1 MDSQQPLAPL
11 DFCWILAERLNSA
24 CQRESR
30 PIRRE
35 PDKDPS
41 YLCRKRPARVGWRGT
56 RAAWVPVFVVAV
68 SLLSASPAY
77 AQRAKDNAVTAAS
90 DAFGTVVGNQT
101 IGLYSPTNA
110 RGFSPTQAENV
121 RIEGLYFDQQTSSSD
136 PYLFSGSDMRVGIAA
151 QSYAFPSPSGI
162 ADLKLR
168 TPGDSAGASIVLD
181 RGPLEQ
187 YSAEVDTQYPLTA
200 DSLSIGINL
209 AATQNF
215 DYDYALTSARRAISL
230 VVRYQPNPGTELFPF
245 FGYTHN
251 TEHEQTPLVYS
262 DRTHPLPL
270 FDEQRLPTQSW
281 TTWGWNQ
288 STAGLIAKVAIAGS
302 WSLRAGLFRSA
313 QEEAQN
319 YNDLLLG
326 VMPNGVAD
334 HVMDVTPAHTS
345 SSYSGDLRVTRSVS
359 DDTHRREL
367 TLAVRGR
374 HVNRHYGG
382 DSITD
387 LGPISIYQGVSVPQ
401 PVLVFS
407 DQKRDEV
414 RQGGAGVNYS
424 ELWKDRAS
432 LGLGMLITDYSRKL
446 RKANLPATAQHTTEL
461 LPTVSFTANA
471 FRIITV
477 YGSYTRGLEDSM
489 TAPAEAVNRGEPPP
503 ATPTWQIDGGARV
516 ILRPN
521 LQLLVGAFKVHKTYF
536 GLDTVN
542 RYTHVGEISARGV
555 ESSATLTGPDGLT
568 VVAGGVW
575 LRPEVKRQIPERG
588 GSGNVPVGPVPRT
601 ININVD
607 YAPGKWRGWGT
618 TMQWTALSSR
628 VETGDDLYRLPPLVT
643 LKVGVRYVFKLFNRP
658 FSARLDVANVTN
670 ATGLTLSSAYV
681 AVPQLRRNYTFT
693 FAADL

>member
-1 MDSQQPLAPL
+1 VQPIVTSITLTGIPTPR
-11 DFCWILAERLNSA
+11 IGS
-24 CQRESR
+24 
-30 PIRRE
+30 
-35 PDKDPS
+35 
-41 YLCRKRPARVGWRGT
+41 RGT
-56 RAAWVPVFVVAV
+56 RAVWIPVFVVGVA
-68 SLLSASPAY
+68 LLLTSPAD

-101 IGLYSPTNA
+101 VGLYTPTNA

-121 RIEGLYFDQQTSSSD
+121 RIEGLYFDQRTSSSD
-136 PYLFSGSDMRVGIAA
+136 PYLFTGTDMRVGIAA

-162 ADLKLR
+162 ADLKVR
-168 TPGDSAGASIVLD
+168 TPGNTAGASIVLN

-187 YSAEVDTQYPLTA
+187 YSAEVDTQYPLTE
-200 DSLSIGINL
+200 DSLSVGINV
-209 AATQNF
+209 AAAQNF
-215 DYDYALTSARRAISL
+215 DYDFALKSARRAISL
-230 VVRYQPNPGTELFPF
+230 VLRFQPNPGTEIIPF
-245 FGYTHN
+245 FGYVHN
-251 TEHEQTPLVYS
+251 FEHAETPFVYS
-262 DRTHPLPL
+262 DRVHPLPL
-270 FDEQRLPTQSW
+270 FDAQRLPTQSW

-288 STAGLIAKVAIAGS
+288 STAGLIAKVAITGP

-319 YNDLLLG
+319 YNDLFLG
-326 VMPNGVAD
+326 VVSDGLAD
-334 HVMDVTPAHTS
+334 HVMDVSPAHTS

-367 TLAVRGR
+367 TFAVRGR

-387 LGPISIYQGVSVPQ
+387 LGPMSIYENVSVPQ
-401 PVLVFS
+401 PAMVFS
-407 DQKRDEV
+407 EQNRDEV
-414 RQGGAGVNYS
+414 RQTGVGINYS

-432 LGLGMLITDYSRKL
+432 LGLGMLVTDYSRTI
-446 RKANLPATAQHTTEL
+446 RAANLPATAQHTTEL

-471 FRIITV
+471 FRTVTV

-489 TAPAEAVNRGEPPP
+489 TAPTEAVNRGEPPP

-516 ILRPN
+516 ILRPY
-521 LQLLVGAFKVHKTYF
+521 LQLLIGAFKIHKIYF
-536 GLDTVN
+536 GLDTAN
-542 RYTHVGEISARGV
+542 RYGQVGEISARGV

-607 YAPGKWRGWGT
+607 YAPGNWRGWGT

-628 VETGDDLYRLPPLVT
+628 VETGDNFYRLPPLAT
-643 LKVGVRYVFKLFNRP
+643 LKVGLRYVFKLFDRP
-658 FSARLDVANVTN
+658 FSARLDVGNITN
-670 ATGLTLSSAYV
+670 ATGLTISSAYV
-681 AVPQLRRNYTFT
+681 ATPQLRRNYTFT

>member
-1 MDSQQPLAPL
+1 MPTT
-11 DFCWILAERLNSA
+11 
-24 CQRESR
+24 
-30 PIRRE
+30 PI
-35 PDKDPS
+35 
-41 YLCRKRPARVGWRGT
+41 GWRGT
-56 RAAWVPVFVVAV
+56 RATGISVFAAGV
-68 SLLSASPAY
+68 SLLFASPAD
-77 AQRAKDNAVTAAS
+77 AQRAKDNAVTAAT

-168 TPGDSAGASIVLD
+168 TPGDSAGASIVLN

-200 DSLSIGINL
+200 DSLSIGINV
-209 AATQNF
+209 AAAQNF

-230 VVRYQPNPGTELFPF
+230 VVRYQPNPGTEFLPF
-245 FGYTHN
+245 FGYIHN

-288 STAGLIAKVAIAGS
+288 STAGMIAKVAIAGP

-334 HVMDVTPAHTS
+334 HVMDVPPAHTS
-345 SSYSGDLRVTRSVS
+345 SSYSGDLRVTRFVS
-359 DDTHRREL
+359 DETHRREL
-367 TLAVRGR
+367 TFAVRGR

-387 LGPISIYQGVSVPQ
+387 LGPISIYESVSVPQ
-401 PVLVFS
+401 PALVFS

-414 RQGGAGVNYS
+414 RQAGAGINYS

-432 LGLGMLITDYSRKL
+432 LGLGMLITNYSRKL
-446 RKANLPATAQHTTEL
+446 RTANLPATAHRTTEL

-471 FRIITV
+471 FRTVTV

-521 LQLLVGAFKVHKTYF
+521 LQLLIGAFKVHKTYF

-607 YAPGKWRGWGT
+607 YAPSNWRGWGT

-628 VETGDDLYRLPPLVT
+628 VETGDDLYRLPPLAT
-643 LKVGVRYVFKLFNRP
+643 LKVGLRYIFKLYNRP

-670 ATGLTLSSAYV
+670 ASGLTLSSSYV
-681 AVPQLRRNYTFT
+681 AVPQLRRNYTVT